1 MAHFS
6 HNVHED
12 IKKVLLTEEQIR
24 KRVAELGAQI
34 SEDYAGKELVV
45 IFVLKGASIFF
56 ADLIRSIVV
65 PIRIDSIAA
74 ASYGNT
80 TKSSG
85 TVRIEKDIETPIEG
99 KHVLLVEDII
109 DTGLTL
115 SYLKAYFERQKPA
128 SLRVITLLDKPVARK
143 VQLIPDYNGFTVGNE
158 FVVGYGLDY
167 AQRFRNLPYIA
178 IPKDYVWNDEEKE

>member
-1 MAHFS
+1 MGHISA
-6 HNVHED
+6 NVHDD
-12 IKKVLLTEEQIR
+12 IKKVLITEEQIA
-24 KRVAELGAQI
+24 KRCDELGAEI
-34 SEDYAGKELVV
+34 SADYAGKELVV

-56 ADLIRSIVV
+56 ADLIRRINV
-65 PIRIDSIAA
+65 PMQVDSIAA

-85 TVRIEKDIETPIEG
+85 TVRIDKDIETAIEG
-99 KHVLLVEDII
+99 RHVMLVEDII

-115 SYLKAYFERQKPA
+115 SYLKSYFERQKPA
-128 SLRVITLLDKPVARK
+128 SLKVAALLDKPGARK
-143 VQLIPDYNGFTVGNE
+143 VDLVPDYNGFTIGNE

-167 AQRFRNLPYIA
+167 AQHFRNLPYIA